1 MQSFAPLKK
10 VIKHKKVKKIK
21 KREHHVESLKEAIEK
36 ALYDWYITS
45 NCETFLEL

>member
-1 MQSFAPLKK
+1 MQSFASLKK
-10 VIKHKKVKKIK
+10 VVKPKKIKKVKK
-21 KREHHVESLKEAIEK
+21 REIRVEPLKEAVEK